1 MPHKFFIRACAFALA
16 CCIISASSALA
27 APITR
32 DTNLQY
38 FNYNGRTMALVGTSA
53 SYLCHVT
60 QPDREDSYC
69 TWENRLSF
77 FNDLQGNSLNKIRL
91 WLALNHSPGSRPID
105 SPGTPTH
112 NELTPYTYEQP
123 FKWDNV
129 NKYWNLDQWEQGFF
143 DRVAQVVSDAQAR
156 GIIVEVTL
164 FAPFDGAFENS
175 PWNDRNNSPQGVN
188 KSLAA
193 EKYFTAYDN
202 AAGTGD
208 NSLGNQYVRTRQRAF
223 IQKMVT
229 TLNAFDNFYWE
240 VSNEPDNA
248 NEDMTGTINWHK
260 DMIQEIVNAE
270 APLPKKH
277 MVAVNFSQD
286 QTVNWAATQANIHI
300 INGHY
305 VAITDFG
312 GTGRIRNGAIEM
324 IRKFLKPSQ
333 AGNVDKTFGFN
344 EGRISPNVT
353 GADENSVRAEAWEFM
368 LNEGGSFDH
377 LGYEWKFGAA
387 ANIRA
392 QLGVLAKFLNGT
404 YVNGVLVTPGMTL
417 TNVSRQVMNPV
428 SWCPDIAAYGT
439 GNTYWGAMQWTRN
452 QHALYI
458 HHSTLPADS
467 FKKYNPVF
475 GSYSHNF
482 RLNLGNLA
490 GNFTARWIDP
500 KTGVDVAAPHNF
512 FWPANGTL
520 YQLPTSPSYNFDI
533 VLYVKRQ

>member
-1 MPHKFFIRACAFALA
+1 MLRGFLRRACALVMAFSLL
-16 CCIISASSALA
+16 SASSALA
-27 APITR
+27 APITN

-69 TWENRLSF
+69 TWENRVSF
-77 FNDLQGNSLNKIRL
+77 LNDLQGKGLNKIRL

-112 NELTPYTYEQP
+112 NDLTPYTYEQP
-123 FKWDNV
+123 FKWDPV
-129 NKYWNLDQWEQGFF
+129 NKFWNLDVWEQGFF
-143 DRVAQVVSDAQAR
+143 DRVSQVVSDAQSR

-164 FAPFDGAFENS
+164 FDGFLGAFENS

-188 KSLAA
+188 KSLSA

-202 AAGTGD
+202 VTGD
-208 NSLGNQYVRTRQRAF
+208 SNLGNQYVRTRQRAF
-223 IQKMVT
+223 IQKMVS
-229 TLNAFDNFYWE
+229 TLNSFDNFYWE
-240 VSNEPDNA
+240 VSNEPDLA
-248 NEDMTGTINWHK
+248 NEDMTATINWHK

-270 APLPKKH
+270 APLAKKH
-277 MVAVNFSQD
+277 MIAVNFSQD
-286 QTVNWAATQANIHI
+286 QTINWAAMQANIKI
-300 INGHY
+300 IDGHY
-305 VAITDFG
+305 VAISDFA
-312 GTGRIRNGAIEM
+312 GRPRNGAVEM
-324 IRKFLKPSQ
+324 IRTFLKPTQ

-368 LNEGGSFDH
+368 LYEGGSLDH
-377 LGYEWKFGAA
+377 LGYEWKFNPTS

-392 QLGVLAKFLNGT
+392 QLGVLAKFLNGQ
-404 YVNGVLVTPGMTL
+404 YSGGVLVTPGLTL
-417 TNVSRQVMNPV
+417 TNVSRQIMNPV

-452 QHALYI
+452 EYALYI
-458 HHSTLPADS
+458 HHSALSTGS
-467 FKKYNPVF
+467 FKKYDPLVTS
-475 GSYSHNF
+475 GGYSHNF
-482 RLNLGNLA
+482 RLNLGSLA

-500 KTGVDVAAPHNF
+500 KTGLDVASPHNF

-520 YQLPTSPSYNFDI
+520 YQLPPSPSYNFDI
-533 VLYVKRQ
+533 VLSVRRQ